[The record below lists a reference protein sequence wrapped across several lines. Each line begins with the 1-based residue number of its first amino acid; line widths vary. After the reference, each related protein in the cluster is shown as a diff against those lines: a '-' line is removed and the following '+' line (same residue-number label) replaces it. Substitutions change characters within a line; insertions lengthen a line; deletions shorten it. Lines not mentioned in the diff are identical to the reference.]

1 MSNSTKKPNFINEKW
16 RNLSPRVRRFI
27 TVGAVVVFFFGAIYS
42 FISSDTPVR
51 QRRSV
56 DRNDVTRE
64 VFTKVS
70 PREVNL
76 HGLAA
81 KVKRLEEEN
90 DLLRKGQAS
99 LRNQVTISP
108 NSSGVAAETYQA
120 IENKAVAAAIE
131 AAQATLTAKTLELES
146 LIQEQKTRNT
156 EATTPAPS
164 EPIKAPVQVEKEERN
179 PVIMDGM
186 SPIDLQWGSE
196 DLSTIAAFSSQGK
209 TETTANAKGKQK
221 APKLRQIEVDDPPE
235 PKVAEKDKKPKDVFI
250 PAGSIFSGT
259 LITGLD
265 APTGTAA
272 KKSPYPTLLRIKK
285 EALLPNRYR
294 ADVRECF
301 LIASG
306 YGDLSSERVYLR
318 SETISCVRNDGG
330 VIEAPIDMYAAG
342 EDGKAGVRGILDTKQ
357 GQYLAKSLAAGFLGA
372 VSNVFSEIPTAT
384 INTNSNDTLPFQSA
398 LSTEAIQSAGVEG
411 ASDAM
416 DRLANFYI
424 DMAQSVFPIVQID
437 AGRQVDFIMTRGTSL
452 KLR

>member
-1 MSNSTKKPNFINEKW
+1 MGEKW
-16 RNLSPRVRRFI
+16 KNLSPKVRRII
-27 TVGAVVVFFFGAIYS
+27 TVGTVVLFLFSAVYS

-51 QRRSV
+51 NRRSV

-64 VFTKVS
+64 VFTRATA
-70 PREVNL
+70 REVNL

-81 KVKRLEEEN
+81 KVKVLEDANEK
-90 DLLRKGQAS
+90 LRQSQES

-108 NSSGVAAETYQA
+108 KSAGVAAETYSA
-120 IENKAVAAAIE
+120 IENKAVSAAIE
-131 AAQATLTAKTLELES
+131 AAEASLAEKTLELEA
-146 LIQEQKTRNT
+146 LIQEQR
-156 EATTPAPS
+156 EAIKKVTQKVEEEEGEEEPS
-164 EPIKAPVQVEKEERN
+164 QVAKSPITIHKEERD

-186 SPIDLQWGSE
+186 SPIDLAWGDG
-196 DLSTIAAFSSQGK
+196 DLSALAAYSKNTASAQSGTAK
-209 TETTANAKGKQK
+209 TAKQK
-221 APKLRQIEVDDPPE
+221 TTKLRQIQVEDPPE
-235 PKVAEKDKKPKDVFI
+235 VKVAEKEKKPQDVFL

-342 EDGKAGVRGILDTKQ
+342 EDGKAGIRGILDTKQ
-357 GQYLAKSLAAGFLGA
+357 GQYLANSLAAGFLGA

-384 INTNSNDTLPFQSA
+384 INTSSNETLPFQSA
-398 LSTEAIQSAGVEG
+398 LSTEAMQSAGVEG